1 MLENQ
6 FGFTYRSDCWVIGLS
21 YNEYLLSRSNIN
33 NDARYDNS
41 VSLSFSLL
49 GLGDGAGFGYST
61 ASGNALGY
69 RSPFGL
75 KN

>member
-6 FGFTYRSDCWVIGLS
+6 LGITYRSACWVIGLS
-21 YNEYLLSRSNIN
+21 YNEYLLARSNIN
-33 NDARYDNS
+33 DIAKYDNNI
-41 VSLSFSLL
+41 SLSFSLL
-49 GLGDGAGFGYST
+49 GLGTNAGFGYST

-69 RSPFGL
+69 RNPFGL